1 MTRAGCLDRIDTLL
15 SGVTGMTPAF
25 VAISRGEPLGSPPAL
40 PWCAFWVSGLSVI
53 SDMNTLSDE
62 STITTITIR
71 SYHPVALAPEG
82 GAITLDIWD
91 AIAGIR
97 VALLADANL
106 SGNCSQIQ
114 INDAT
119 VDAAELNGVYH
130 YQSTQTLDVW
140 ILGDTPVSP

>member
-1 MTRAGCLDRIDTLL
+1 
-15 SGVTGMTPAF
+15 
-25 VAISRGEPLGSPPAL
+25 
-40 PWCAFWVSGLSVI
+40 
-53 SDMNTLSDE
+53 MNTLSDE